1 VTFRVSPD
9 AIERLPPVKLP
20 AEYKIP
26 DVPDLVLSVVKNAPA
41 TVAVALI
48 VKDVAVD
55 TLEPADAE
63 FHATDG
69 RVELE

>member
-1 VTFRVSPD
+1 MSPD

-26 DVPDLVLSVVKNAPA
+26 AVPDLVLLVVRNAPA

-55 TLEPADAE
+55 ALDPADAA
-63 FHATDG
+63 FQATDG
-69 RVELE
+69 LVEFE

>member
-1 VTFRVSPD
+1 MFKVSPD
-9 AIERLPPVKLP
+9 STERLPNVKLP

-26 DVPDLVLSVVKNAPA
+26 VVPDLVLLVVRNAPA

-55 TLEPADAE
+55 ALEPDAAA